1 MGLEKM
7 IEREYYVYI
16 LTSKKDSV
24 LYTGMTNHL
33 GRRVEEHKKKMGS
46 KFTARY
52 NVNKLVYYEIFSDV
66 RMAIY
71 REKQIK
77 AGSRQKKID
86 LINSIN
92 PDWNDLAGKF

>member
-1 MGLEKM
+1 M

-16 LTSKKDSV
+16 LTNLKNTV
-24 LYTGMTNHL
+24 LYTGVTNHL
-33 GRRVEEHKKKMGS
+33 RRRVEEHKNKTGS
-46 KFTARY
+46 KFTSRY
-52 NVNKLVYYEIFSDV
+52 NVNKLIYYEIFNDI

-86 LINSIN
+86 LVNSLN
-92 PDWNDLAGKF
+92 PEWNDLAGKF